1 MMLALFRIIEAS
13 SGKILID
20 NIDISKV
27 KLKDLRKGISIIPQE
42 PVLFSGDIRFNLDPF
57 EEYND
62 DYLWEILEKCNLK
75 EFVQNLKNGLNSLVY
90 EGGDNFSLGERQLIC
105 LARAIAKKSK
115 ILIMDEATASVDYV
129 TDNLIQSTIKKEFVG
144 CTRLTIAHRIHTII
158 DSDKILVLSN
168 GNVAEFEYFLFLKIS
183 TPKNLIMNK
192 NSNFYSMVME
202 TGSNSKILI
211 DSILNSK

>member
-62 DYLWEILEKCNLK
+62 DYLWEILEKSNLK

-168 GNVAEFEYFLFLKIS
+168 GNVAEFEYFLFYKLVHRKI
-183 TPKNLIMNK
+183 
-192 NSNFYSMVME
+192 
-202 TGSNSKILI
+202 
-211 DSILNSK
+211 